1 MLAALID
8 LDEGVRVLS
17 NLVDVD
23 PSRHHDRH
31 ARDRRLP
38 ADAPRRR
45 SPGLQAQ
52 GDRPM
57 DSRLR
62 DATAI
67 VGMGQ
72 TEFSKAAGRSETQL
86 AAEAIV
92 AALADAGLTTADVDG
107 LVSYTIDPV
116 EETELVRT
124 LGIPEIRFSSR
135 VPYGG
140 GGSQGVL
147 LHAAAAVAAGVA
159 DVVVVYRAIKARSGE
174 RFGRAAVGGRATSSH
189 SGSTAMQWCTPYG
202 VLTPAS
208 WMSLNSVRY
217 MHTYGVSSEDF
228 GRAVVQ
234 FRDYAAN
241 NPNAHF
247 YKKPITLDEHQASR
261 WIAEPAIRLF
271 DCCQETDGSVALV
284 ITSAERALGSDRPVL
299 IGAAANAALFEE
311 EIASNHYTKDIAVME
326 GCAAM
331 AEHLFE
337 GYGFQTIR
345 HRRRDDLRRVLPDV
359 SHATR
364 GSRILR
370 PRGGQGLHRGRQPGT
385 AGQSSLQ
392 HQRGLDR

>member
-1 MLAALID
+1 M
-8 LDEGVRVLS
+8 
-17 NLVDVD
+17 N
-23 PSRHHDRH
+23 
-31 ARDRRLP
+31 
-38 ADAPRRR
+38 
-45 SPGLQAQ
+45 
-52 GDRPM
+52 
-57 DSRLR
+57 SRLR

-147 LHAAAAVAAGVA
+147 LHAAAAVAAGIA
-159 DVVVVYRAIKARSGE
+159 EVVVVYRAIKARSGE
-174 RFGRAAVGGRATSSH
+174 RFGRAAVGGRGTSSH

-217 MHTYGVSSEDF
+217 MHAYGVSSEDF

-234 FRDYAAN
+234 FREYAAN

-247 YKKPITLDEHQASR
+247 YGKPITLEDHQASR

-284 ITSAERALGSDRPVL
+284 ITSAERARDSEGPVL
-299 IGAAANAALFEE
+299 IAAAAGAGLFEE
-311 EIASNHYTKDIAVME
+311 EIASNHYQPDLAVMSGSVALARRLFDGFGIARSE
-326 GCAAM
+326 IDVAM
-331 AEHLFE
+331 I
-337 GYGFQTIR
+337 Y
-345 HRRRDDLRRVLPDV
+345 
-359 SHATR
+359 
-364 GSRILR
+364 
-370 PRGGQGLHRGRQPGT
+370 
-385 AGQSSLQ
+385 
-392 HQRGLDR
+392 

>member
-1 MLAALID
+1 
-8 LDEGVRVLS
+8 
-17 NLVDVD
+17 
-23 PSRHHDRH
+23 
-31 ARDRRLP
+31 
-38 ADAPRRR
+38 
-45 SPGLQAQ
+45 
-52 GDRPM
+52 M

-62 DATAI
+62 DTTAI
-67 VGMGQ
+67 VGIGQ

-124 LGIPEIRFSSR
+124 LGIPEIHFSSR

-147 LHAAAAVAAGVA
+147 LHAASALVSGIA
-159 DVVVVYRAIKARSGE
+159 DVVVAYRAIKARSGE
-174 RFGRAAVGGRATSSH
+174 RFGRAAVGGRGTSSH

-217 MHTYGVSSEDF
+217 MHAYGVSSEDF

-234 FRDYAAN
+234 FREYAAN

-247 YKKPITLDEHQASR
+247 YKKPITLEDHQASR

-284 ITSAERALGSDRPVL
+284 ITSADRASASDEPIL
-299 IGAAANAALFEE
+299 IGAAAQAGLFEE
-311 EIASNHYTKDIAVME
+311 EIASNHYAKDIAVME

-331 AEHLFE
+331 ADRLFE
-337 GYGFQTIR
+337 GHGFKRSDIDVAMIYDAFSPMFFLQLEALGFCSPGEAKDFIADGNLGPQGSLPCNTNGGLIGEGYIHGLNLTTEAVR
-345 HRRRDDLRRVLPDV
+345 QLR
-359 SHATR
+359 
-364 GSRILR
+364 
-370 PRGGQGLHRGRQPGT
+370 
-385 AGQSSLQ
+385 GQSSNQLVNPTTALICAS
-392 HQRGLDR
+392 RTGLILRRP

>member
-1 MLAALID
+1 
-8 LDEGVRVLS
+8 
-17 NLVDVD
+17 
-23 PSRHHDRH
+23 
-31 ARDRRLP
+31 
-38 ADAPRRR
+38 
-45 SPGLQAQ
+45 
-52 GDRPM
+52 M

-67 VGMGQ
+67 VGIGQ

-116 EETELVRT
+116 EETELVRA

-147 LHAAAAVAAGVA
+147 LHAAAAVAAGIA

-174 RFGRAAVGGRATSSH
+174 RFGRAAVGSRGTSSH

-208 WMSLNSVRY
+208 WMSLNAVRY
-217 MHTYGVSSEDF
+217 MHAYGVSNEDF

-234 FRDYAAN
+234 FREYAAN
-241 NPNAHF
+241 NPTAHF
-247 YKKPITLDEHQASR
+247 YKNPITLDEHQASR

-284 ITSAERALGSDRPVL
+284 VTSADRAAASDQPVL
-299 IGAAANAALFEE
+299 IAAAANAGPFEE
-311 EIASNHYTKDIAVME
+311 EIASNHYTRDIAVMG

-331 AEHLFE
+331 ADRLFD
-337 GYGFQTIR
+337 GYGFSRSDIDVALIYDAFSPMFLMQLEALGFCGPGEAKDFIAAGNLGPHGDLPCNTNGGLIGEGYIHGLNLTTEAVR
-345 HRRRDDLRRVLPDV
+345 QLRGTSPNQLVDPATALVCAGRTGVILRRP
-359 SHATR
+359 
-364 GSRILR
+364 
-370 PRGGQGLHRGRQPGT
+370 
-385 AGQSSLQ
+385 
-392 HQRGLDR
+392 

>member
-1 MLAALID
+1 M
-8 LDEGVRVLS
+8 
-17 NLVDVD
+17 
-23 PSRHHDRH
+23 DR
-31 ARDRRLP
+31 
-38 ADAPRRR
+38 
-45 SPGLQAQ
+45 
-52 GDRPM
+52 
-57 DSRLR
+57 RLR

-67 VGMGQ
+67 VGIGQ

-86 AAEAIV
+86 AAEAII

-140 GGSQGVL
+140 GGSQGVI
-147 LHAAAAVAAGVA
+147 LHAASAVAAGVA
-159 DVVVVYRAIKARSGE
+159 DVVVAYRAIKARSGE
-174 RFGRAAVGGRATSSH
+174 RFGRAAVGTRGTSSH

-217 MHTYGVSSEDF
+217 MHAYGVSSEDF

-234 FRDYAAN
+234 FREYAAN
-241 NPNAHF
+241 NPKAHF

-271 DCCQETDGSVALV
+271 DCCQETDGSVAVV
-284 ITSAERALGSDRPVL
+284 ITAADRASASDDPVL
-299 IGAAANAALFEE
+299 IAAAANAGLFEE
-311 EIASNHYTKDIAVME
+311 EIASNHYTSDIAVME

-331 AEHLFE
+331 AERLFE
-337 GYGFQTIR
+337 GYGFSRSEIDVAMIYDAFSPMFLMQLEALGFCGSGEAKDFIADGNLGPRGSLPCNTNGGLIGEGYIHGLNLTAEAVR
-345 HRRRDDLRRVLPDV
+345 QLRGTSPNQLADPATALVCAGRTGVILRRP
-359 SHATR
+359 
-364 GSRILR
+364 
-370 PRGGQGLHRGRQPGT
+370 
-385 AGQSSLQ
+385 
-392 HQRGLDR
+392 

>member
-1 MLAALID
+1 
-8 LDEGVRVLS
+8 
-17 NLVDVD
+17 
-23 PSRHHDRH
+23 
-31 ARDRRLP
+31 
-38 ADAPRRR
+38 
-45 SPGLQAQ
+45 
-52 GDRPM
+52 M

-62 DATAI
+62 DTTAI
-67 VGMGQ
+67 VGIGQ

-124 LGIPEIRFSSR
+124 LGIPEIHFSSR

-147 LHAAAAVAAGVA
+147 LHAASALVSGIA
-159 DVVVVYRAIKARSGE
+159 DVVVAYRAIKARSGE
-174 RFGRAAVGGRATSSH
+174 RFGRAAVGGRGTSSH

-217 MHTYGVSSEDF
+217 MHAYGVSSEDF

-234 FRDYAAN
+234 LREYAAN

-247 YKKPITLDEHQASR
+247 YKKPITLEDHQASR

-284 ITSAERALGSDRPVL
+284 ITSADRASASDEPIL
-299 IGAAANAALFEE
+299 IGAAAQAGLFEE
-311 EIASNHYTKDIAVME
+311 EIASNHYAKDIAVME

-331 AEHLFE
+331 ADRLFE
-337 GYGFQTIR
+337 GHGFKRSDIDVAMIYDAFSPMFFLQLEALGFCSPGEAKDFIADGNLGPQGSLPCNTNGGLIGEGYIHGLNLTTEAVR
-345 HRRRDDLRRVLPDV
+345 QLR
-359 SHATR
+359 
-364 GSRILR
+364 
-370 PRGGQGLHRGRQPGT
+370 
-385 AGQSSLQ
+385 GQSSNQLVNPTTALICAS
-392 HQRGLDR
+392 RTGLILRRP